1 MDSGLAA
8 SRGPGTTTWSF
19 TLRILIVGAGI
30 GGLSAALAL
39 LRVGHDVEVYEQASQ
54 LAELGA
60 GVQISA
66 NGARVLFALGLEDA
80 LRAVWCEPAGKE
92 IRLWNTGET
101 WKLFDLG
108 AESVA
113 RYGAPYFMIHRADLH
128 TTLLNA
134 VRAMRPDAIRLN
146 ARCTGF
152 ADDGAGVTLELADGA
167 HVAGDALI
175 AADGVHS
182 RIRNIL
188 VGDDKPQFTGCM
200 AWRGLVPAEKLPPH
214 MRRNVGVN
222 WVGPGGHV
230 INYFLR
236 RGEIFNFV
244 GIVERDWRVESWT
257 EKGTREECAADFK
270 GWNDDIHAM
279 IRNIDQ
285 PYKWALLGREPLT
298 RFAYGRAALLG
309 DAAHPTLPM
318 LGQGANMAIED
329 GFVLARCFDA
339 HDDAAEALAAYDA
352 ARVER
357 AAKLVR
363 GANEMTKRF
372 HNPALADAT
381 GARAYVEREWQEE
394 RVKARYDWIYFY
406 DATGVAV

>member
-1 MDSGLAA
+1 
-8 SRGPGTTTWSF
+8 
-19 TLRILIVGAGI
+19 LRILIVGAGI
-30 GGLSAALAL
+30 GGLTAALAL
-39 LRVGHDVEVYEQASQ
+39 TRDGHDVEVYEQAPR

-80 LRAVWCEPAGKE
+80 IRRVWCVPSAKE

-128 TTLLNA
+128 YVLIDAVQTLK
-134 VRAMRPDAIRLN
+134 PGAIRLN

-152 ADDGAGVTLELADGA
+152 ASDDSAVTLHLGDGERI
-167 HVAGDALI
+167 AGDALI
-175 AADGVHS
+175 GADGVHS
-182 RIRNIL
+182 RIRNRL
-188 VGDDKPQFTGCM
+188 VGDDKPEFTGCM
-200 AWRGLVPAEKLPPH
+200 AWRGLVPVETLPPH

-230 INYFLR
+230 VNYQLR

-244 GIVERDWRVESWT
+244 GVVERDWRVESWT
-257 EKGTREECAADFK
+257 EKGSRVECAADFA
-270 GWNDDIHAM
+270 GWHDDIHAI
-279 IRNIDQ
+279 IRNIAQ
-285 PYKWALLGREPLT
+285 PYKWALLGRAPLT
-298 RFAYGRAALLG
+298 RFSYGRATLLG

-318 LGQGANMAIED
+318 LAQGANMAIED
-329 GFVLARCFDA
+329 GIVLARCLA
-339 HDDAAEALAAYDA
+339 AYDDAETALARYDA

-357 AAKLVR
+357 TGKLVR
-363 GANEMTKRF
+363 GANDMAKRF
-372 HNPALADAT
+372 HNPALADAA
-381 GARAYVEREWQEE
+381 GAKAYVDAQWSEAT
-394 RVKARYDWIYFY
+394 VKQRYDWIFEY
-406 DATGVAV
+406 DATRAAV

>member
-1 MDSGLAA
+1 M
-8 SRGPGTTTWSF
+8 
-19 TLRILIVGAGI
+19 RILIVGAGI
-30 GGLSAALAL
+30 GGLTAALAL
-39 LRVGHDVEVYEQASQ
+39 MREGHEVAVYEQAAA

-66 NGARVLFALGLEDA
+66 NGARVLFALGLEGA
-80 LRAVWCEPAGKE
+80 LRKVWSEPAGKE

-128 TTLLNA
+128 QVLIDA
-134 VRAMRPDAIRLN
+134 VRALEPDAIHLD

-152 ADDGAGVTLELADGA
+152 DDDGSTITLHLANGDS
-167 HVAGDALI
+167 VSGDALVG
-175 AADGVHS
+175 ADGVHS

-188 VGDDKPQFTGCM
+188 CGDDKPEFTGCM

-214 MRRNVGVN
+214 MRRNAGVN

-230 INYFLR
+230 VNYLLR

-244 GIVERDWRVESWT
+244 GVVERDWRVESWT
-257 EKGTREECAADFK
+257 EKGTREECAADFS
-270 GWNDDIHAM
+270 GWHADIHAI
-279 IRNIDQ
+279 IRSIAQ
-285 PYKWALLGREPLT
+285 PYKWALLGRAPLT
-298 RFAYGRAALLG
+298 RFSRGRATLLG

-318 LGQGANMAIED
+318 LAQGANMAIED
-329 GFVLARCFDA
+329 GIVLARCLA
-339 HDDAAEALAAYDA
+339 ADDDVERALARYEK

-357 AAKLVR
+357 TARLVR
-363 GANEMTKRF
+363 GANEMARRF
-372 HNPALADAT
+372 HNPALADAA
-381 GARAYVEREWQEE
+381 GAKAYVDAQWSEE
-394 RVKARYDWIYFY
+394 TVKQRYDWIFQY
-406 DATGVAV
+406 DATRVAI

>member
-1 MDSGLAA
+1 M
-8 SRGPGTTTWSF
+8 
-19 TLRILIVGAGI
+19 RILIVGAGI
-30 GGLSAALAL
+30 GGLTAALAL
-39 LRVGHDVEVYEQASQ
+39 LRDGHDVAVCEQAEK

-80 LRAVWCEPAGKE
+80 IRAVWSEPAGKE
-92 IRLWNTGET
+92 IRLWNSGET

-128 TTLLNA
+128 TALIDA
-134 VRAMRPDAIRLN
+134 VCALKPDAIRLG
-146 ARCTGF
+146 ARATGF
-152 ADDGAGVTLELADGA
+152 KDDGKTVTLHLASGE
-167 HVAGDALI
+167 HVTGDALI
-175 AADGVHS
+175 GADGVHS

-188 VGDDKPQFTGCM
+188 AGDDRPEFTGCM
-200 AWRGLVPAEKLPPH
+200 AWRGLVPVDKLPAH

-257 EKGTREECAADFK
+257 EKGSREECSGDFAN
-270 GWNDDIHAM
+270 WHSDIHAI
-279 IRNIDQ
+279 IRNIEQ
-285 PYKWALLGREPLT
+285 PYKWALLGRTPLT
-298 RFAYGRAALLG
+298 RFSHGRATLVG

-318 LGQGANMAIED
+318 LAQGANMAIED
-329 GFVLARCFDA
+329 GMVLARCLSAYQDA
-339 HDDAAEALAAYDA
+339 ETALARYDA

-357 AAKLVR
+357 TAKLVR
-363 GANEMTKRF
+363 GANEMAKRF
-372 HNPALADAT
+372 HNPALADAA
-381 GARAYVEREWQEE
+381 GAKAYVDAQWNEE
-394 RVKARYDWIYFY
+394 TVKQRYDWIFSY
-406 DATGVAV
+406 DATRVAV

>member
-1 MDSGLAA
+1 MTERS
-8 SRGPGTTTWSF
+8 
-19 TLRILIVGAGI
+19 LRILIVGAGI
-30 GGLSAALAL
+30 GGLTAALAL
-39 LRVGHDVEVYEQASQ
+39 LRDGHEVEVYEQAPR

-80 LRAVWCEPAGKE
+80 IRAVWCEPAGKE

-128 TTLLNA
+128 QVLIEA
-134 VRAMRPDAIRLN
+134 VRTLRADAIRLD

-152 ADDGAGVTLELADGA
+152 EDHGGNVTLHLASGE
-167 HVAGDALI
+167 HMSGDALVG
-175 AADGVHS
+175 ADGVHS
-182 RIRNIL
+182 AVRTQLFGGN
-188 VGDDKPQFTGCM
+188 PTSFTGCM
-200 AWRGLVPAEKLPPH
+200 AWRGLIPVDRLPP
-214 MRRNVGVN
+214 RFARNVGVN

-230 INYFLR
+230 INYLLR

-257 EKGTREECAADFK
+257 EKGTREECAADFR
-270 GWNDDIHAM
+270 GWHQDIHEL
-279 IRNIDQ
+279 IRNIEQ

-298 RFAYGRAALLG
+298 RFSHGRATLVG

-318 LGQGANMAIED
+318 LAQGANMAIED
-329 GFVLARCFDA
+329 GMVLARCLSA
-339 HDDAAEALAAYDA
+339 HDGVEPALARYDR
-352 ARVER
+352 ARGGR
-357 AAKLVR
+357 TAKLVR
-363 GANEMTKRF
+363 GANEMAKRF
-372 HNPALADAT
+372 HNPALADAA
-381 GARAYVEREWQEE
+381 GAKAYVDAQWSEE
-394 RVKARYDWIYFY
+394 TVKQRYDWIFEY
-406 DATGVAV
+406 DATRVAI

>member
-1 MDSGLAA
+1 
-8 SRGPGTTTWSF
+8 
-19 TLRILIVGAGI
+19 LRILIVGAGI
-30 GGLSAALAL
+30 AGLTAALAL
-39 LRVGHDVEVYEQASQ
+39 LRDGHDVELYEQAPR

-80 LRAVWCEPAGKE
+80 IRAVWCEHAGKE
-92 IRLWNTGET
+92 IRLWNTGEC

-128 TTLLNA
+128 DVLINA
-134 VRAMRPDAIRLN
+134 VRALRPKAIRLD

-152 ADDGAGVTLELADGA
+152 DDHGSGVTLHLVNGA
-167 HVAGDALI
+167 RVDGDAI
-175 AADGVHS
+175 VGADGVHS

-188 VGDDKPQFTGCM
+188 AGDDKPEFTGCM
-200 AWRGLVPAEKLPPH
+200 AWRGLVPAEKLPAH
-214 MRRNVGVN
+214 MRRLVGVN

-236 RGEIFNFV
+236 GGAIFNFV

-257 EKGTREECAADFK
+257 EKGSREDCAADFP
-270 GWNDDIHAM
+270 GWHADIHAI

-285 PYKWALLGREPLT
+285 PYKWALLGRMPLT
-298 RFAYGRAALLG
+298 RFSRGRATLIG

-318 LGQGANMAIED
+318 LAQGANMAIED
-329 GFVLARCFDA
+329 GIVLARCLVA
-339 HDDAAEALAAYDA
+339 HADIESAFTRYDA
-352 ARVER
+352 ARVAR
-357 AAKLVR
+357 TAKLVQ
-363 GANEMTKRF
+363 GANEAAKRF
-372 HNPALADAT
+372 HNPALADAA
-381 GARAYVEREWQEE
+381 GARAYVDTEWSEARTKQ
-394 RVKARYDWIYFY
+394 RYDWIFEY
-406 DATGVAV
+406 DATRVAI